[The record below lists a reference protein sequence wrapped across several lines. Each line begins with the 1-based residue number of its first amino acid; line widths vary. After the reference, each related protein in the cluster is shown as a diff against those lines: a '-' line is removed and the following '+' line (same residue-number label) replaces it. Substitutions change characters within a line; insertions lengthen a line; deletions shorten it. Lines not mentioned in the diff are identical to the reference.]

1 MTINLL
7 DISGKNQPGHSKGQ
21 PVMIWTR
28 SIDDLVTDR
37 QILMALP
44 VDIIHVPCISIELLP
59 IHEDS
64 VGQIWPKNTPPDNAA
79 IDIIFTSQNAV
90 AACAQS
96 LPKNQSLARL
106 FQKTSRIVT
115 HGKKT
120 AAAAEKAF
128 NRDIDCIDSMT
139 SAALVDAIVGT
150 ADNSRDSTD
159 SRKQIWFSGEDI
171 AFDLEKELN
180 LRGSSCS
187 RIIVYRT
194 TPMAT
199 DPSGKTLAGDLLK
212 EMQHSLAQRCRA
224 TRVTLCFASPSAVSG
239 WMAFARGEPELYPD
253 TRGSGFS
260 VAAIGPT
267 TARTARDAGFK
278 AISTCPWPGVADLAA
293 LGAQLTAD

>member
-21 PVMIWTR
+21 PLMIWTR

-64 VGQIWPKNTPPDNAA
+64 LEQIWPENMPENAE

-96 LPKNQSLARL
+96 LPKNPSLARL

-115 HGKKT
+115 HGRKT

-159 SRKQIWFSGEDI
+159 SRKQVWFSGEDI
-171 AFDLEKELN
+171 ALDLENELN

-199 DPSGKTLAGDLLK
+199 DQSGKTLAGDLLK
-212 EMQHSLAQRCRA
+212 ELQASIAQRCRA

-239 WMAFARGEPELYPD
+239 WMALARGESELDPGAS
-253 TRGSGFS
+253 GSNFS

-267 TARTARDAGFK
+267 TARAARDAGFK

-293 LGAQLTAD
+293 LGSQLTAD